1 MERKLTIVESIR
13 VLLVWGFISLDSA
26 ATIICKSQFF
36 WSDPILLVTTHRY
49 SDSFPMASKI
59 FLLSLTEV
67 LTITFFSGKPFD
79 MNNMMNPT
87 GKEFE
92 QKNSAVLALIME
104 DTQKIWKIEA
114 IL

>member
-1 MERKLTIVESIR
+1 
-13 VLLVWGFISLDSA
+13 
-26 ATIICKSQFF
+26 
-36 WSDPILLVTTHRY
+36 
-49 SDSFPMASKI
+49 MASKI
-59 FLLSLTEV
+59 FLLSLSEV